1 MSKIMT
7 LNSIK
12 SEYVTRTE
20 WGEYMFKTDR
30 KFEDL
35 TTIMLGEFDKVYVK
49 FGEIDKRFKE
59 IDRRFDAIEFRL
71 DGIDVRLDKIEIR
84 LDRLEIRFDN
94 LEARFN
100 ALEKSVNSKFDTI
113 LNHLVIQ
120 DQSIQSI
127 LTYIKK

>member
-1 MSKIMT
+1 MT

-49 FGEIDKRFKE
+49 FGEIDKRFE
-59 IDRRFDAIEFRL
+59 AIE
-71 DGIDVRLDKIEIR
+71 VRLDS
-84 LDRLEIRFDN
+84 LEIRFDN
-94 LEARFN
+94 LEKRFD
-100 ALEKSVNSKFDTI
+100 ALETSLNDLHGKFDII

>member
-1 MSKIMT
+1 MSKIIT

-20 WGEYMFKTDR
+20 FGEYVFKTDR

-35 TTIMLGEFDKVYVK
+35 TTVMLGEFDRVYVK
-49 FGEIDKRFKE
+49 CGEIDKRF
-59 IDRRFDAIEFRL
+59 DAIEF
-71 DGIDVRLDKIEIR
+71 RLDKIEIR
-84 LDRLEIRFDN
+84 LDRLETRFDT

-100 ALEKSVNSKFDTI
+100 GLETSVHELRSELHSKFDII
-113 LNHLVIQ
+113 LNRLVIQ